1 MTLRAASLA
10 LALGCA
16 LQQPTFRS
24 RVELIRLDV
33 SVVDQDGR
41 PLRDLRPDEFAV
53 TIDGAPRQVAFA
65 QFYGADETLQATSS
79 PAALDAP
86 VSTAAN
92 TATSPGRVIVIVA
105 DLESFPPGSER
116 SILEA
121 ASALVDRLGP
131 DDAVGLLPIPGRGIE
146 VSRDHKPVREALATL
161 RGAASA
167 PPLGYRMSVREAEA
181 FRTKDTRVI
190 SEVFERECR
199 PSDRTCPT
207 ELAEAAFPMLMEADR
222 RLQSL
227 ATTLTALYAR
237 LRPIEAPKSVVLL
250 STGVQHRASA
260 DGFFRDLQ
268 READTAGVSAFVV
281 QVEVPE
287 FDASRSGPSVSAV
300 ARARTRAD
308 FNAGL
313 ASVAGAADAT
323 TYFGV
328 GRAVGAFDRIRNEI
342 AYSYQL
348 GIESA
353 AADAD
358 GAKRRVNVSVSR
370 KGAVVR
376 ARKALVI
383 PREAPKTLNPVDLLA
398 EPVHFVD
405 APFVVSTYMTRGE
418 EPSTLKVIVLIEL
431 EEPQANGAPSYAF
444 TITGAGTAPFRT
456 ADRMEPAATRA
467 IVGAQ
472 VAPGRYR
479 LKAAVVDA
487 AGRPGSLEM
496 PIVVGLR
503 SVEGL
508 QFSDLIVGTRTDK
521 LVPASRVRTGDPLAA
536 VLELYSADAAQL
548 DGLTVR
554 LEGRLTASTTRAPL
568 AIAEVSTTSSD
579 RRRIATAQIPPT
591 TLTPGT
597 WVISALV
604 IRGERV
610 VGQVSRSIRVDAAEQ

>member
-1 MTLRAASLA
+1 MTLRMVSLA

-16 LQQPTFRS
+16 LEQPTFRS

-33 SVVDQDGR
+33 TVVDREGR
-41 PLRDLRPDEFAV
+41 PLRDLRPDEFTV
-53 TIDGAPRQVAFA
+53 TLDGAPRRVKFA
-65 QFYGADETLQATSS
+65 QFYGVDETRHAMST
-79 PAALDAP
+79 PDAPDAP
-86 VSTAAN
+86 VSVAAN

-105 DLESFPPGSER
+105 DLESLLPGYER
-116 SILEA
+116 PVLETA
-121 ASALVDRLGP
+121 AALLDRLGP
-131 DDAVGLLPIPGRGIE
+131 ADAVGLVRIPGRGIE
-146 VSRDHKPVREALATL
+146 LTRDHRQVREAVATL
-161 RGAASA
+161 RGWAT
-167 PPLGYRMSVREAEA
+167 PPPIGYRMSVREAEA
-181 FRTKDTRVI
+181 FRMKNTRVI
-190 SEVFERECR
+190 GAVIERECR
-199 PSDRTCPT
+199 PTARDCPR
-207 ELAEAAFPMLMEADR
+207 ELTEAAFPLLMEADR
-222 RLQSL
+222 RSQSL
-227 ATTLTALYAR
+227 VTTLTALFAR

-250 STGVQHRASA
+250 SSGLQHGASA
-260 DGFFRDLQ
+260 FGFFRDLQ

-281 QVEVPE
+281 HVDPPEV
-287 FDASRSGPSVSAV
+287 DASRSGVLVSATARDDLLSGLSAV
-300 ARARTRAD
+300 A
-308 FNAGL
+308 
-313 ASVAGAADAT
+313 DAT
-323 TYFGV
+323 DAAMYSGM